1 MHNTESTY
9 SFLVNVNSRYSH
21 IVPMLTNWTA
31 NALLK
36 NFDKDTV
43 IKHSFNPLPRTEREA
58 LTNQAITL
66 FWYSFFSIIGFSLI
80 PTSAIVFIV
89 KERESKSK

>member
-9 SFLVNVNSRYSH
+9 SFLVNVNVRSRH

-36 NFDKDTV
+36 NFDKDT
-43 IKHSFNPLPRTEREA
+43 IIQHSFSPLPRTEREA
-58 LTNQAITL
+58 LSTQAITL

-89 KERESKSK
+89 KERESMAK